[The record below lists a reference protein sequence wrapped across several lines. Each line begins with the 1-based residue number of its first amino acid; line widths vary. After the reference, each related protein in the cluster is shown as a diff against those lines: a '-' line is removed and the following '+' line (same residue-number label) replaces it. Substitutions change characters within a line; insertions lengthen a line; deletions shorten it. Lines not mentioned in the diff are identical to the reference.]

1 MPKSFFFGS
10 IFKQFLEMQ
19 TIDEN
24 VSLSKKK
31 KSLLLTVDQLEL
43 K

>member
-31 KSLLLTVDQLEL
+31 SLLLTVDQLEL